1 MSSSTLE
8 SSIGRATSVITVLWQ
23 AALANLAERW
33 IAQISSEWQVRR
45 GIDALMALDD
55 RMLADIGLTRGA
67 VEYAARYGRL
77 PRRVTNKGSRQISP
91 AAENPEECPTDRMP
105 SVKAGRHALLR
116 AEGTFA
122 ACVIALRGPQ
132 PKAEGK
138 E

>member
-8 SSIGRATSVITVLWQ
+8 SSLGRAASVITGLWQ
-23 AALANLAERW
+23 AAAANLAKRW

-45 GIDALMALDD
+45 GIDALMALDE

-77 PRRVTNKGSRQISP
+77 PTRATNEGCRQISP
-91 AAENPEECPTDRMP
+91 GVDNPEHCATGRRP
-105 SVKAGRHALLR
+105 SAKAGRHAASRALLM

-122 ACVIALRGPQ
+122 ACAIALRGSQ
-132 PKAEGK
+132 AQS
-138 E
+138 